1 MRPAP
6 ERAPDRG
13 ATAPGMTEGR
23 ASPDGPLAW
32 GRRLLAHEQV
42 LLFALSLMIGA
53 AAGAGGIAFYEGI
66 YLFQGLFYG
75 SSSPLLVSA
84 VKAMPWWAVIAAPAV
99 GGLGVGLFLRYA
111 MPGRRP
117 VGVADV
123 IEASALRAG
132 HMSLRAGLAGAL
144 ANAAS
149 IGAGASAGREGPVVH
164 FGATLGGWLAHR
176 LGLGRTLSRTL
187 LGCGVAAAIAASFNA
202 PIAGVFF
209 ALEVVIGHYALSAF
223 APVVLSAVIGTII
236 SRMWFG
242 EHPAFVVPSHEIVSF
257 LEVPAFALLG
267 VACAGQA
274 IVLMRSVDVVGRT
287 MARLPVPVWVRPAI
301 AGALVGVIGLAAPE
315 VLGVGYEATDI
326 AIRGGFTFD
335 VLLVLVVAKTA
346 ATAISLGGGFGG
358 GVFSPALFLGAML
371 GGLFG
376 LVAQIPFPD
385 LHSGIG
391 AYTLIGMGAV
401 SAAVLAAPIS
411 TILIVFELTN
421 DYHLTIAVMIAT
433 VVSTAITRALHGYS
447 FFTWQLALRNIEL
460 HGGHEV
466 AVLRDLRVR
475 DVMRTDHVTISAD
488 AGIHDIR
495 ARLVRA
501 PMGELFEVSPEGRLV
516 GIITL
521 ADIGEQAF
529 DLDCGDV
536 RADEVARHDPPILTP
551 ADSLETA
558 RGMFA
563 RYEEGLLPVVDNAQ
577 HRHLVGC
584 IDERDLMRAYNR
596 TLERLRR
603 EEHGEV

>member
-1 MRPAP
+1 MSDTSGSSGESWLHGLWP
-6 ERAPDRG
+6 RG
-13 ATAPGMTEGR
+13 AWQRVRHIA
-23 ASPDGPLAW
+23 AY
-32 GRRLLAHEQV
+32 EQV
-42 LLFALSLMIGA
+42 LLFTLSLLIGA
-53 AAGAGGIAFYEGI
+53 AAGAGAIVFYELI
-66 YLFQGLFYG
+66 YLFQGVAFG
-75 SSSPLLVSA
+75 STSPFLVS
-84 VKAMPWWAVIAAPAV
+84 VVEAMPWWAVIAAPTA
-99 GGLGVGLFLRYA
+99 GGLGVGLFLRFV
-111 MPGRRP
+111 MPARRP

-132 HMSLRAGLAGAL
+132 HMSLKAGLAGAL
-144 ANAAS
+144 VNAAS
-149 IGAGASAGREGPVVH
+149 IGAGASVGREGPVVH
-164 FGATLGGWLAHR
+164 IGATLGGWLAHKLR
-176 LGLGRTLSRTL
+176 LGRSMSRTL

-223 APVVLSAVIGTII
+223 APVVLAAVIGTIA

-242 EHPAFVVPSHEIVSF
+242 DYPAFIVPSHEIVSF
-257 LEVPAFALLG
+257 LEIPAFALLG
-267 VACAGQA
+267 VACAVQA
-274 IVLMRSVDVVGRT
+274 IVLMRSIALVSR
-287 MARLPVPVWVRPAI
+287 AAERLPMPVWLRPAI
-301 AGALVGVIGLAAPE
+301 AGALVGAIGIAAPE
-315 VLGVGYEATDI
+315 VLGVGYEATDT
-326 AIRGGFTFD
+326 AIRGGFAFD

-358 GVFSPALFLGAML
+358 GIFSPSLFLGAML

-411 TILIVFELTN
+411 TILIIFELTN
-421 DYHLTIAVMIAT
+421 DYELTIAVMIAT
-433 VVSTAITRALHGYS
+433 VIATALTRGVHGFS
-447 FFTWQLALRNIEL
+447 FFTWQLARRNIKL

-475 DVMRTDHVTISAD
+475 DVMRTDHVTVTED
-488 AGIHDIR
+488 AGIQDIR

-501 PMGELFEVSPEGRLV
+501 PMGELFEVTADGRLV

-521 ADIGEQAF
+521 ADVGEQAF
-529 DLDCGDV
+529 DLECGDV
-536 RADEVARHDPPILTP
+536 CADEVARHDPPILTP
-551 ADSLETA
+551 ADSLEAA
-558 RGMFA
+558 RAMFS

-596 TLERLRR
+596 ALERLRR
-603 EEHGEV
+603 EEHGEL